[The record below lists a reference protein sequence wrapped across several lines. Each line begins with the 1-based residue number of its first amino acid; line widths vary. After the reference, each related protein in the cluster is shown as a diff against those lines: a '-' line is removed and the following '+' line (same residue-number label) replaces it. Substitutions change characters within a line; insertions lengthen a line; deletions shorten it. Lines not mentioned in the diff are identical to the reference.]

1 MTKDLDTEKLL
12 PFIPL
17 KRFGTAEEV
26 AGEKSFLLIIFC
38 RVVCGL
44 MGATTGENPLTP
56 PTHTRVSFIYF
67 VHADGIIR
75 FSIQYSIIMCF
86 NDLMK
91 VMLLITSFSFTLI

>member
-26 AGEKSFLLIIFC
+26 AGEKSFLLIILC
-38 RVVCGL
+38 RVVCGP

-56 PTHTRVSFIYF
+56 LPTHVFLSFILCMQTVEYVF
-67 VHADGIIR
+67 L
-75 FSIQYSIIMCF
+75 FNIQ
-86 NDLMK
+86 
-91 VMLLITSFSFTLI
+91 